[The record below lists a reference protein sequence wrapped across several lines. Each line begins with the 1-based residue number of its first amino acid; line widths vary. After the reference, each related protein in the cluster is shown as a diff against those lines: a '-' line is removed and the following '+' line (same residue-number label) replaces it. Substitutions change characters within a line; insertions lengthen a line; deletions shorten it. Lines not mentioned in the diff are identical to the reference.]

1 MHFRV
6 LSIRLG
12 GISLRKIG
20 VFDHWDRLLFACIL
34 WNSVSKVLKLI
45 FLLKQLLETCS
56 KYNLDRGAVDP
67 SDRGPRGWNN
77 PHIDLVARMLT
88 QIVNTH
94 LYFINL

>member
-1 MHFRV
+1 MYT
-6 LSIRLG
+6 LEQCQQ
-12 GISLRKIG
+12 SL
-20 VFDHWDRLLFACIL
+20 
-34 WNSVSKVLKLI
+34 KVDF